1 LVSIGRLV
9 PCCPRKLQLRARL
22 WNILPGLKLLLLEK
36 TLSQVPAIIPL
47 PSIDTAHP
55 ARAPCYMTLL
65 FDTYSSHPF
74 IFLTSAVLLPSLVL
88 KFSSFYVLFLAF
100 QICATAFRARARVHR
115 PFYSALLA
123 ICFIREYCVDIAWPG
138 PLRCTGVSF

>member
-1 LVSIGRLV
+1 
-9 PCCPRKLQLRARL
+9 LQLRARL

-65 FDTYSSHPF
+65 FDTYSFRHP
-74 IFLTSAVLLPSLVL
+74 V
-88 KFSSFYVLFLAF
+88 FSSDVYCSAFVARYQIFFIYLLFLAL
-100 QICATAFRARARVHR
+100 
-115 PFYSALLA
+115 SL
-123 ICFIREYCVDIAWPG
+123 
-138 PLRCTGVSF
+138 